1 MSEMR
6 AIDTLHQGR
15 AHAVCCWQF
24 GEVLIDPGPTASIE
38 NVLAELGNWQ
48 PQAILLT
55 HIHLDHAASAGTLA
69 RRWPGVQ
76 VYVHELGA
84 RHMLDPSRLW
94 DSASRLYGAENMLRL
109 WGKFEPVPEGR
120 LHVLHGGET
129 LTIGAD
135 KFDVVYTPGH
145 AKHHVS
151 YFSGD
156 TAFVGDV
163 GGVRVQPGL
172 PAVPP
177 TPPPDIDIELWH
189 QSLALLR
196 ERAPRRM
203 GLTHW
208 GLVENVE
215 EQLEQ
220 IDRRLD
226 EWAAAARYQDGDTW
240 VRQVEERLL
249 AATSR
254 EDFES
259 FHQAV
264 SLDRCYLG
272 LRRYWT
278 KRDER
283 EAASGRA

>member
-1 MSEMR
+1 MTEMR

-15 AHAVCCWQF
+15 PHAVCCWQF
-24 GEVLIDPGPTASIE
+24 GDVLIDPGPTASIE
-38 NVLAELGNWQ
+38 NVLAELGDWQ

-55 HIHLDHAASAGTLA
+55 HIHLDHAAATGTLT
-69 RRWPGVQ
+69 RRWPDVQ

-84 RHMLDPSRLW
+84 KHMLDPTRLW

-109 WGKFEPVPEGR
+109 WGKFEPVPEDR

-129 LTIGAD
+129 LTIGD
-135 KFDVVYTPGH
+135 DTFDVAYTPGH

-151 YFSGD
+151 YFTGD

-172 PAVPP
+172 PAMPP

-196 ERAPRRM
+196 ERAPQRM
-203 GLTHW
+203 GITHW

-215 EQLEQ
+215 EQIDA

-226 EWAAAARYQDGDTW
+226 EWAAAARYQDQDTW
-240 VRQVEERLL
+240 VRQVEERLVAVTSHDDL
-249 AATSR
+249 ESLHVAAP
-254 EDFES
+254 
-259 FHQAV
+259 
-264 SLDRCYLG
+264 LDQCYLG

-278 KRDER
+278 KREQR
-283 EAASGRA
+283 ETATGRA